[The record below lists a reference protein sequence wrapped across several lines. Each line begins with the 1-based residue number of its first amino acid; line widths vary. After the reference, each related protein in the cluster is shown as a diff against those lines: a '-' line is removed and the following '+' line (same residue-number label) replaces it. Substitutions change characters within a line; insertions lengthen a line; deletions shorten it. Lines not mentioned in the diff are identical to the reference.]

1 MYIKVGGYTYSC
13 YEPVQVGDK
22 VLLPAPPWGGR
33 PDMSTVS
40 AVDVGYPPDYDGPIK
55 EVLKVFPQLQPAEI
69 TRYGNLP
76 LKQIVVGS
84 IPTPGTVLGP
94 CKWAC
99 SETPNLA
106 LLGSIPSGPVYKGAS
121 HDGRSRIL

>member
-69 TRYGNLP
+69 T
-76 LKQIVVGS
+76 KI
-84 IPTPGTVLGP
+84 VLG
-94 CKWAC
+94 W
-99 SETPNLA
+99 SEDERTSFVHTLANQMGFNLHKKPKRKC
-106 LLGSIPSGPVYKGAS
+106 G
-121 HDGRSRIL
+121 